1 MKFQVN
7 VSVNSVL
14 SRMPVGVTVR
24 KLFRIALVSDA
35 GTLLAPVPLTATES
49 TAAVT
54 LLVKSASLTV
64 KVPLLVKPASVS
76 VKPTE
81 SGPSVM
87 TGASLVPVMVTVT
100 ASVSDNGVPS
110 SSVAL
115 TV

>member
-1 MKFQVN
+1 MAA
-7 VSVNSVL
+7 
-14 SRMPVGVTVR
+14 GVTDR
-24 KLFRIALVSDA
+24 KLFRIALVNDA
-35 GTLLAPVPLTATES
+35 GRLLAPVPLTATES

-54 LLVKSASLTV
+54 LLVRSASLTV
-64 KVPLLVKPASVS
+64 NVPLLVKPALVS

-81 SGPSVM
+81 SGPSLM

-100 ASVSDNGVPS
+100 VSVSESGVPS